1 MNSPDSS
8 LFTLGAHLRRGE
20 ASGDARQLFLQGGRQ
35 ADTFYRQRCS
45 HDKIVRSTHG
55 VNCTGSCS
63 WKVYVKDGMITW
75 HRFDTANQGIERF
88 AGIRF
93 LGPKSITN
101 LLFGE
106 LMMRIVE
113 EELHQL
119 VLHRSKLDGLSAFL
133 IVEGILVLR
142 IAHGAEH
149 ISLMIPGL
157 FSAMIV

>member
-1 MNSPDSS
+1 MTFDCYLPDIWLTFLNLSDNQS
-8 LFTLGAHLRRGE
+8 IRL
-20 ASGDARQLFLQGGRQ
+20 ASFRLNHEVAILL
-35 ADTFYRQRCS
+35 
-45 HDKIVRSTHG
+45 
-55 VNCTGSCS
+55 N
-63 WKVYVKDGMITW
+63 
-75 HRFDTANQGIERF
+75 HRFDMANQGIERF

-119 VLHRSKLDGLSAFL
+119 VLHRSKLDGLSVFL

>member
-1 MNSPDSS
+1 MQRYEEDGKLPNNKYDIWLTFLNLSDYQSVR
-8 LFTLGAHLRRGE
+8 L
-20 ASGDARQLFLQGGRQ
+20 ASFRFNYEVAILL
-35 ADTFYRQRCS
+35 
-45 HDKIVRSTHG
+45 
-55 VNCTGSCS
+55 N
-63 WKVYVKDGMITW
+63 

-88 AGIRF
+88 TGIRF

>member
-1 MNSPDSS
+1 MTFNCYLPDIWLTFLNLSDYQS
-8 LFTLGAHLRRGE
+8 VRL
-20 ASGDARQLFLQGGRQ
+20 ASFRLDYEVAILL
-35 ADTFYRQRCS
+35 
-45 HDKIVRSTHG
+45 
-55 VNCTGSCS
+55 N
-63 WKVYVKDGMITW
+63 

-119 VLHRSKLDGLSAFL
+119 VLHRSKLDGLSVFL

>member
-1 MNSPDSS
+1 MTFDCYLPDIWLTFLNLSDYQS
-8 LFTLGAHLRRGE
+8 VRL
-20 ASGDARQLFLQGGRQ
+20 ASFRFNHEVAILL
-35 ADTFYRQRCS
+35 
-45 HDKIVRSTHG
+45 
-55 VNCTGSCS
+55 N
-63 WKVYVKDGMITW
+63 

-119 VLHRSKLDGLSAFL
+119 VLHRSKLDGLSVFL

-149 ISLMIPGL
+149 IGLMLPGL

>member
-1 MNSPDSS
+1 MTFDCYLPDIWLTFLNLSDNQS
-8 LFTLGAHLRRGE
+8 VRL
-20 ASGDARQLFLQGGRQ
+20 ASFRFNHEVAILL
-35 ADTFYRQRCS
+35 
-45 HDKIVRSTHG
+45 
-55 VNCTGSCS
+55 N
-63 WKVYVKDGMITW
+63 

-106 LMMRIVE
+106 LIMRIVE

-119 VLHRSKLDGLSAFL
+119 VLHRSKLDGLSVFL

>member
-1 MNSPDSS
+1 MKKI
-8 LFTLGAHLRRGE
+8 
-20 ASGDARQLFLQGGRQ
+20 FLI
-35 ADTFYRQRCS
+35 A
-45 HDKIVRSTHG
+45 V
-55 VNCTGSCS
+55 VLLM
-63 WKVYVKDGMITW
+63 MINFIINYHHEVAILLN

-119 VLHRSKLDGLSAFL
+119 VLHRSKLDGC
-133 IVEGILVLR
+133 
-142 IAHGAEH
+142 
-149 ISLMIPGL
+149 P
-157 FSAMIV
+157 FS

>member
-1 MNSPDSS
+1 MTFDCYLPDIWLTFLNLSDNQS
-8 LFTLGAHLRRGE
+8 VRLASFRLNHEVAILF
-20 ASGDARQLFLQGGRQ
+20 
-35 ADTFYRQRCS
+35 
-45 HDKIVRSTHG
+45 
-55 VNCTGSCS
+55 N
-63 WKVYVKDGMITW
+63 

-149 ISLMIPGL
+149 IGLMIPGL
-157 FSAMIV
+157 FSALIV

>member
-1 MNSPDSS
+1 MTFDCYLPDIWLTFLNLSDNQS
-8 LFTLGAHLRRGE
+8 IRL
-20 ASGDARQLFLQGGRQ
+20 ASFRLNHEVAILL
-35 ADTFYRQRCS
+35 
-45 HDKIVRSTHG
+45 
-55 VNCTGSCS
+55 N
-63 WKVYVKDGMITW
+63 

-106 LMMRIVE
+106 LMMRIFE

-119 VLHRSKLDGLSAFL
+119 VLHRSKLDGLSVFL

>member
-1 MNSPDSS
+1 MTFDCYLPDIWLTFLNLSDNQS
-8 LFTLGAHLRRGE
+8 IRL
-20 ASGDARQLFLQGGRQ
+20 ASFRFNHEVAILL
-35 ADTFYRQRCS
+35 
-45 HDKIVRSTHG
+45 
-55 VNCTGSCS
+55 N
-63 WKVYVKDGMITW
+63 

-93 LGPKSITN
+93 LGPKSIAN

-119 VLHRSKLDGLSAFL
+119 VLHRSKLDSLSAFL

>member
-1 MNSPDSS
+1 MTFDCYLPDIWLTFLNLSDYQSVRLSS
-8 LFTLGAHLRRGE
+8 FRLNHEVAILL
-20 ASGDARQLFLQGGRQ
+20 
-35 ADTFYRQRCS
+35 
-45 HDKIVRSTHG
+45 
-55 VNCTGSCS
+55 N
-63 WKVYVKDGMITW
+63 

-119 VLHRSKLDGLSAFL
+119 VLHRSKLDGLSVFL

>member
-1 MNSPDSS
+1 
-8 LFTLGAHLRRGE
+8 
-20 ASGDARQLFLQGGRQ
+20 
-35 ADTFYRQRCS
+35 
-45 HDKIVRSTHG
+45 
-55 VNCTGSCS
+55 
-63 WKVYVKDGMITW
+63 
-75 HRFDTANQGIERF
+75 
-88 AGIRF
+88 
-93 LGPKSITN
+93 
-101 LLFGE
+101 
-106 LMMRIVE
+106 MMRIVE

>member
-1 MNSPDSS
+1 MTFDCYLPDIWLTFLNLSDYQSVRLSS
-8 LFTLGAHLRRGE
+8 FRFNHEVAILL
-20 ASGDARQLFLQGGRQ
+20 
-35 ADTFYRQRCS
+35 Y
-45 HDKIVRSTHG
+45 
-55 VNCTGSCS
+55 
-63 WKVYVKDGMITW
+63 

-119 VLHRSKLDGLSAFL
+119 VLHRSKLDGLSVFL